1 MFDAL
6 TAAESTQ
13 RSLPESMTQS
23 PHIPFIAKSIPD
35 WLLSTRAENRTALKQ
50 NVGPAMPWYDMASA
64 QLRGEMKRAF
74 EDSWVSQN
82 ETDKT
87 LNKIQE
93 VETFA
98 EQLLITALKDKYG
111 ITLDVKAT
119 YLRLYC
125 PKGIVVGFD
134 VRTLSLLE
142 ASLHNFEVKETR
154 AGYFDRASDFITKPS
169 ASGQFDVVPIKHK
182 LSVEAFAALCR
193 ELDIGARYQAYLK
206 AFMGFTNP
214 VARAVLQ
221 HKVQASQQD
230 ALRAAS
236 VLALMKQ
243 DIDHDTH
250 RMLLNLVAGHQA
262 LTLQG
267 QPMHCYELRMM
278 DTALTGIVLIAADL
292 DSSRQI
298 EQVIAYVPHDPEH
311 PVKQYPSLASF
322 HRELISQLRSPEYQR
337 FFSRFVPHQ
346 QRGTFFFQLN
356 NRLSSIQWHAS
367 LPFEQKPAWREE
379 PNINPDLRMTYLRNS
394 GDFWTRDFHQKLNKI
409 LNDARAMAV
418 PTGDED
424 EKTRWARWDSFQK
437 VAAVVLE
444 AATFVATLFVPLL
457 GELMLAYTAYQLLDE
472 TFEGIVEWSEG
483 QRSEAAGHLI
493 GVAESLIQLGAF
505 AAGGKVVGT
514 LLPLK
519 SSPFIEGMRV
529 VEKSDGRS
537 RLWDADLQRYAQ
549 SISLDE
555 SVRLDEKG
563 IYRHSGQEVLPLDG
577 TQFVIEPDP
586 GSDQY
591 RIQHPRRGDAYAPR
605 LVHNGVGA
613 WAHEAERPQTWQ
625 GVTLMRRLGHRVDS
639 FSDQT
644 LEQIRIVSGVDDA
657 VLRKLHVEHERPPA
671 LLVATIKRF
680 TADQEV
686 KTFIERISSRD
697 PQVYGQADVQT
708 QLKLLTGHR
717 KWPKNRTVQWLDAQ
731 DKVLW
736 QSSPDLGE
744 SIIKVRS
751 GQTGYHDLAATML
764 SQLQEQEV
772 KTLLDEAFGNGII
785 ALDVRAARLRALIAT
800 AASEQETTLVDA
812 RFSLDEAPVGP
823 DVAAHV
829 GWLRSEFPQLP
840 GAIMDELL
848 VGITEAEQRQ
858 MSDRQHLP
866 FRLRQEVRTVMRE
879 WRIVRAYEGLYLP
892 SSANLDTSRLALHS
906 LERLPGWSPEVRI
919 EIRNQSFEG
928 PLLDSIGP
936 EHASIRKVLVRTME
950 NTFQSHDEE
959 GNTLHGA
966 DDFYTALL
974 QALPDA
980 ARRKLGHE
988 IGQGIQLRQT
998 LQNAPLTHAALREI
1012 LPDPP
1017 IRHVMDTAAATRLR
1031 GAVQGYARINE
1042 PLLGTGGTLSLED
1055 RFKVLYPQ
1063 ASADTFADFV
1073 RSSGSQTQALR
1084 GIGERELEFEELTKA
1099 LDSWVAIER
1108 GELLPMDQRY
1118 HKGRFAKAI
1127 KQCWQAALTSG
1138 PDGYALDLNF
1148 HWTSD
1153 FLEYL
1158 PALNADFRHVSSLQ
1172 FRHVELRTDITGFLR
1187 YFSNLRALDLSDNA
1201 LVAAPRLQESLPVL
1215 EHLNLSNNQLTLT
1228 ADSVAD
1234 LAGLTRLQTLR
1245 LAGNPA
1251 LSQQPDVSRMAEL
1264 HLLDLHDTGITEW
1277 PTGLLTLPR
1286 PRAFELDLQGN
1297 PIEQVP
1303 QVTPGSEQAR
1313 LVART
1318 RLSRDRL
1325 SDQGREQFQ
1334 SSMRSVG
1341 YDPARS
1347 YPPKGEETSVYW
1359 LEGLSGAE
1367 RQSRQTLWDELE
1379 GEPNAQGF
1387 FEVLEQLADSADYV
1401 EEASRPELTQR
1412 VWRLLDA
1419 AAQDTPLREE
1429 LFRMASNPD
1438 SCADAGAQ
1446 IFNEMGFKV
1455 LVHEAYLAGSP
1466 EQIETSLIRLA
1477 KGKSRLD
1484 QVNEI
1489 ARATVQSRLQAGESF
1504 MAVDEDGDITGT
1516 IDEVE
1521 VYLAFQ
1527 TGLADRLDLPWQSR
1541 GMLFREMAE
1550 VSDAQ
1555 IDQAHESVLTL
1566 EAGEGLVNR
1575 IIEQRFWCK
1584 YLKSR
1589 HAQAFAQNSTA
1600 FNARSEELLN
1610 RHLAGTVSQQVYERE
1625 LLELAEGRK
1634 GLLRTLTAQA
1644 WKKAA

>member
-6 TAAESTQ
+6 TATRFTP

-23 PHIPFIAKSIPD
+23 LHTPFIAKAIPD
-35 WLLSTRAENRTALKQ
+35 WLLSTRAEKRAALKQ
-50 NVGPAMPWYDMASA
+50 IVGPAMPWYDRASA
-64 QLRGEMKRAF
+64 QLRSEMKSAF
-74 EDSWVSQN
+74 EVSWVSQN

-98 EQLLITALKDKYG
+98 EQLLITALKDKYN
-111 ITLDVKAT
+111 ITLNVKAT

-169 ASGQFDVVPIKHK
+169 ASGQFEVVPIKHK

-221 HKVQASQQD
+221 HKVTTSQRD

-243 DIDHDTH
+243 DIDHETH
-250 RMLLNLVAGHQA
+250 RLLLNLVAGHRA
-262 LTLQG
+262 LTLHG
-267 QPMHCYELRMM
+267 KPMYRYELTMM
-278 DTALTGIVLIAADL
+278 DTALTDIVLIAADL
-292 DSSRQI
+292 DRSRQI
-298 EQVIAYVPHDPEH
+298 EQIIAYVPHDPEH

-322 HRELISQLRSPEYQR
+322 YSELTTQLRVPEYQR

-346 QRGTFFFQLN
+346 QRGTFFFLLN
-356 NRLSSIQWHAS
+356 NRLSRIQWHAS

-379 PNINPDLRMTYLRNS
+379 PIINPDLRMAYRQS
-394 GDFWTRDFHQKLNKI
+394 RGDFWTHDFQQKLNRV
-409 LNDARAMAV
+409 LDDARAMAV

-424 EKTRWARWDSFQK
+424 EKSRWARWDSFQK
-437 VAAVVLE
+437 VAAGILE
-444 AATFVATLFVPLL
+444 VAAFVAAPFVPLL

-505 AAGGKVVGT
+505 AAGGKIVGT

-519 SSPFIEGMRV
+519 SSPFIERMRV
-529 VEKSDGRS
+529 IETSDGRS
-537 RLWDADLQRYAQ
+537 RLWDTDLGRYAQ
-549 SISLDE
+549 SVTLDE
-555 SVRLDEKG
+555 SVRPDGKG
-563 IYRHSGQEVLPLDG
+563 IYRHAGQQVLPLDG
-577 TQFVIEPDP
+577 RQFVIEPDP

-591 RIQHPRRGDAYAPR
+591 RIQHPRRADAYAPR
-605 LVHNGVGA
+605 LAHNGVGA
-613 WAHEAERPQTWQ
+613 WSHETERPQAWQ

-639 FSDQT
+639 FADQT
-644 LEQIRIVSGVDDA
+644 LEQIRIVSGVDEA

-680 TADQEV
+680 AADQEV
-686 KTFIERISSRD
+686 KTFIERMSSDD
-697 PQVYGQADVQT
+697 PQLYGQADVQT
-708 QLKLLTGHR
+708 QLELLTRHR
-717 KWPKNRTVQWLDAQ
+717 KWPKNRAVQWLDAQ

-736 QSSPDLGE
+736 QSSPDPDAGVVK
-744 SIIKVRS
+744 IGS
-751 GQTGYHDLAATML
+751 GHTGYHDLAATLL

-772 KTLLDEAFGNGII
+772 KTLLDEAFGNGTT
-785 ALDVRAARLRALIAT
+785 ALDVRAVRLRGLIAAAAEEQKT
-800 AASEQETTLVDA
+800 ALVDA
-812 RFSLDEAPVGP
+812 RFRLDEAPV
-823 DVAAHV
+823 DSDIAAHV
-829 GWLRSEFPQLP
+829 EWLRSEFPQMP
-840 GAIMDELL
+840 RAITDELL

-858 MSDRQHLP
+858 MIDQQRLP
-866 FRLRQEVRTVMRE
+866 LRLRQEARRAMHE
-879 WRIVRAYEGLYLP
+879 WRIVQAYEGLYLP

-936 EHASIRKVLVRTME
+936 EHASIRKVLARTPE
-950 NTFQSHDEE
+950 NSFQPYDEE

-980 ARRKLGHE
+980 ARRKLGRE
-988 IGQGIQLRQT
+988 IGQGVQLRQT
-998 LQNAPLTHAALREI
+998 LQNAPLKHAALREI
-1012 LPDPP
+1012 LPDPS
-1017 IRHVMDTAAATRLR
+1017 IQQVLDTAAAVRLR
-1031 GAVQGYARINE
+1031 GAVQGYAQISE

-1063 ASADTFADFV
+1063 ATADTFAGFV
-1073 RSSGSQTQALR
+1073 SSSGSQAQALR
-1084 GIGERELEFEELTKA
+1084 VIGERELEFEELTKT

-1127 KQCWQAALTSG
+1127 KQCWQAAQISG

-1172 FRHVELRTDITGFLR
+1172 LRHVELRTDITGFLR
-1187 YFSNLRALDLSDNA
+1187 YFPNLRALDLSDNA
-1201 LVAAPRLQESLPVL
+1201 LVAAPRLQENLPVL

-1228 ADSVAD
+1228 ADSAVD

-1251 LSQQPDVSRMAEL
+1251 LSQLPDVSRMAEL
-1264 HLLDLHDTGITEW
+1264 YLLDLHDTGITEW
-1277 PTGLLTLPR
+1277 PTGLLMLPR

-1303 QVTPGSEQAR
+1303 QVTAGSEQAR

-1334 SSMRSVG
+1334 SYMRSVG

-1347 YPPKGEETSVYW
+1347 YPPKSEETSVHW

-1367 RQSRQTLWDELE
+1367 RQNRQTLWDELE

-1387 FEVLEQLADSADYV
+1387 FEVLEQLSDSADYV
-1401 EEASRPELTQR
+1401 EQTSRPELTQR
-1412 VWRLLDA
+1412 VWRMLDA
-1419 AAQDTPLREE
+1419 VTQDTPLREE

-1446 IFNEMGFKV
+1446 IFNEMGIKV

-1466 EQIETSLIRLA
+1466 EQVETSLIKLA

-1504 MAVDEDGDITGT
+1504 MAVDEDGDVTGT

-1555 IDQAHESVLTL
+1555 IDQAYESVLVF

-1575 IIEQRFWCK
+1575 IIEQRFWRK

-1589 HAQAFAQNSTA
+1589 HAQAFARNSTV
-1600 FNARSEELLN
+1600 FNTRSEELLN
-1610 RHLAGTVSQQVYERE
+1610 RHLAGSVSQQMYERE
-1625 LLELAEGRK
+1625 LLELAEGRE
-1634 GLLRTLTAQA
+1634 GLLRALTLEAL
-1644 WKKAA
+1644 KKAA

>member
-1 MFDAL
+1 
-6 TAAESTQ
+6 
-13 RSLPESMTQS
+13 
-23 PHIPFIAKSIPD
+23 
-35 WLLSTRAENRTALKQ
+35 
-50 NVGPAMPWYDMASA
+50 MPRYDMASA
-64 QLRGEMKRAF
+64 QLRDEMKSAF
-74 EDSWVSQN
+74 EESWASQN
-82 ETDKT
+82 ESDKI
-87 LNKIQE
+87 LNKVQE

-98 EQLLITALKDKYG
+98 EPFLIAALKDKYN

-142 ASLHNFEVKETR
+142 AALHNFEVKETR
-154 AGYFDRASDFITKPS
+154 AGYFDAASDFITKPS
-169 ASGQFDVVPIKHK
+169 ASGQFDIVPIKHK

-193 ELDIGARYQAYLK
+193 ELDIGARYQVYLK
-206 AFMGFTNP
+206 AFMGFANP

-221 HKVQASQQD
+221 RKVQTSQRD

-243 DIDHDTH
+243 DIDHETH

-262 LTLQG
+262 LTLHG
-267 QPMHCYELRMM
+267 KPMYCYELTMM

-292 DSSRQI
+292 DHSHQI
-298 EQVIAYVPHDPEH
+298 EQVIVYVPHDPHH
-311 PVKQYPSLASF
+311 PVKQYPSLARFCS
-322 HRELISQLRSPEYQR
+322 ELTTHLRVPEYQR

-356 NRLSSIQWHAS
+356 NRLSRIQWHAT
-367 LPFEQKPAWREE
+367 LPFEQKPAWRSE
-379 PNINPDLRMTYLRNS
+379 PIINPDLQMAYRRS
-394 GDFWTRDFHQKLNKI
+394 RGDFWTHDFHQKLNKI

-424 EKTRWARWDSFQK
+424 EKSRWARWDSFQK
-437 VAAVVLE
+437 IAVAILEVAA
-444 AATFVATLFVPLL
+444 FVAAPFVPLL

-472 TFEGIVEWSEG
+472 TFEGVVEWSEG

-493 GVAESLIQLGAF
+493 GVAESLIQLGTF
-505 AAGGKVVGT
+505 AAGGKVVGA

-519 SSPFIEGMRV
+519 SSLFVERMRV
-529 VEKSDGRS
+529 VETSDGRS
-537 RLWDADLQRYAQ
+537 RLWDPDLGRYAQ
-549 SISLDE
+549 SVTLDE
-555 SVRLDEKG
+555 TVRPDEKG
-563 IYRHSGQEVLPLDG
+563 IYRHAGQEVLSLDG
-577 TQFVIEPDP
+577 RQFVVKPEP

-591 RIQHPRRGDAYAPR
+591 RIQHPRRADAYAPR
-605 LVHNGVGA
+605 LAHNGVGA
-613 WAHEAERPQTWQ
+613 WVHEAERPQAWQ
-625 GVTLMRRLGHRVDS
+625 GVNLMRRLGHRVDS

-644 LEQIRIVSGVDDA
+644 LEQIRIVSGVDEA

-686 KTFIERISSRD
+686 STFIERMSSHD
-697 PQVYGQADVQT
+697 PQVYGQADAQT
-708 QLKLLTGHR
+708 QLELLTRHR
-717 KWPKNRTVQWLDAQ
+717 KWPKNRNVQWLDAQ
-731 DKVLW
+731 DEVLW

-744 SIIKVRS
+744 RMVKVRS
-751 GQTGYHDLAATML
+751 GQTGYHDLAATLL

-772 KTLLDEAFGNGII
+772 KALLDEAFGDGII
-785 ALDVRAARLRALIAT
+785 VLDMCAARLRALIAT
-800 AASEQETTLVDA
+800 AAKEQKAALVDA
-812 RFSLDEAPVGP
+812 RFRLDEASVDP
-823 DVAAHV
+823 DVATHV
-829 GWLRSEFPQLP
+829 EGFRSEFPQLP
-840 GAIMDELL
+840 DAIMDELL
-848 VGITEAEQRQ
+848 VDITEAERQQ
-858 MSDRQHLP
+858 MSDRQRLP
-866 FRLRQEVRTVMRE
+866 LRLRQEARTAMRE

-892 SSANLDTSRLALHS
+892 SSENLDTSRLALHS
-906 LERLPGWSPEVRI
+906 IERLPGWSPEVRI
-919 EIRNQSFEG
+919 EMRNQSFDG
-928 PLLDSIGP
+928 PLLDSIGT
-936 EHASIRKVLVRTME
+936 EHAPIRKVLARTTQ
-950 NTFQSHDEE
+950 NTFQPYDEE

-966 DDFYTALL
+966 DDFYTSLL

-998 LQNAPLTHAALREI
+998 LQNAPLRHAALREI
-1012 LPDPP
+1012 LPEPSV
-1017 IRHVMDTAAATRLR
+1017 RHVLDTAAATRLR
-1031 GAVQGYARINE
+1031 GAVQGFARINE

-1073 RSSGSQTQALR
+1073 RSSGSQTRALR
-1084 GIGERELEFEELTKA
+1084 TIGERESEFEELTKA

-1118 HKGRFAKAI
+1118 HKGRFSKAI
-1127 KQCWQAALTSG
+1127 KQCWQAAQTSG
-1138 PDGYALDLNF
+1138 PDGYALDLDF

-1172 FRHVELRTDITGFLR
+1172 FRHVELRTDITGLLH
-1187 YFSNLRALDLSDNA
+1187 YFPNLRALDLSDNA
-1201 LVAAPRLQESLPVL
+1201 LVAPPRLQENLPAL
-1215 EHLNLSNNQLTLT
+1215 ESLNLSNNQLTLT
-1228 ADSVAD
+1228 AESVTD
-1234 LAGLTRLQTLR
+1234 MAGLTRLQTLR
-1245 LAGNPA
+1245 LAGNSA
-1251 LSQQPDVSRMAEL
+1251 LSQGPDVSQMAEL
-1264 HLLDLHDTGITEW
+1264 QLLDLHDTGITNW
-1277 PTGLLTLPR
+1277 PIGLLTLPR

-1303 QVTPGSEQAR
+1303 QVTSGSEQAR

-1334 SSMRSVG
+1334 GYMRSVG

-1347 YPPKGEETSVYW
+1347 YPPKGEEISVYW
-1359 LEGLSGAE
+1359 LEGLSGVQRE
-1367 RQSRQTLWDELE
+1367 GRQATWDELE

-1387 FEVLEQLADSADYV
+1387 FEVLEQLTDSADYV
-1401 EEASRPELTQR
+1401 EESSRPGLKQR
-1412 VWRLLDA
+1412 VWRMLDA
-1419 AAQDTPLREE
+1419 VTQDTPLREE
-1429 LFRMASNPD
+1429 LFRMATNPD
-1438 SCADAGAQ
+1438 TCADAGAQ
-1446 IFNEMGFKV
+1446 IFNEMGIKV
-1455 LVHEAYLAGSP
+1455 LVHEAYLGGSP

-1489 ARATVQSRLQAGESF
+1489 ARATVQSRLQAGETF

-1527 TGLADRLDLPWQSR
+1527 TGLADRLELPWQSR

-1555 IDQAHESVLTL
+1555 IDQAYESVLTL
-1566 EAGEGLVNR
+1566 EAGEGGVNR
-1575 IIEQRFWCK
+1575 IIEQRFWRK
-1584 YLKSR
+1584 YLKGR
-1589 HAQAFAQNSTA
+1589 YAQAFAQNSTVY
-1600 FNARSEELLN
+1600 NVKSEELLN
-1610 RHLAGTVSQQVYERE
+1610 RHLAGAISQQAYERKIT
-1625 LLELAEGRK
+1625 ELADKRK
-1634 GLLRTLTAQA
+1634 VLFRTLTREAMNTA
-1644 WKKAA
+1644 SV

>member
-6 TAAESTQ
+6 TVAKLTQ
-13 RSLPESMTQS
+13 RSLPESITQGS
-23 PHIPFIAKSIPD
+23 HAHFIAKAIPD
-35 WLLSTRAENRTALKQ
+35 WLPSTRAENRAALKQ
-50 NVGPAMPWYDMASA
+50 LVGPAMPWYDMASA
-64 QLRGEMKRAF
+64 QLRDEMKSAF
-74 EDSWVSQN
+74 EESWASQN
-82 ETDKT
+82 ETDEM
-87 LNKIQE
+87 LSKIQE
-93 VETFA
+93 IETFA
-98 EQLLITALKDKYG
+98 EPLLITALKDRYN

-142 ASLHNFEVKETR
+142 AALQNFEVKETR

-182 LSVEAFAALCR
+182 LPVEAFAALCR
-193 ELDIGARYQAYLK
+193 ELDIGARYQVYLK
-206 AFMGFTNP
+206 AFMGFANP

-221 HKVQASQQD
+221 HKVQTSQRD

-243 DIDHDTH
+243 DIDHETH

-262 LTLQG
+262 LTLHG
-267 QPMHCYELRMM
+267 KPMHCYELTMM

-292 DSSRQI
+292 DRSHQI
-298 EQVIAYVPHDPEH
+298 EQVIVYIPHDPHH
-311 PVKQYPSLASF
+311 PVKQYPSLARFCS
-322 HRELISQLRSPEYQR
+322 ELTTHLRVPEYQR

-346 QRGTFFFQLN
+346 QRGTFFSQLN
-356 NRLSSIQWHAS
+356 NRLSRIQWHTS
-367 LPFEQKPAWREE
+367 LPFEQKPAWRSE
-379 PNINPDLRMTYLRNS
+379 PIINPDLPIAYWRNH
-394 GDFWTRDFHQKLNKI
+394 GDFWTHYFHQKLNKI

-424 EKTRWARWDSFQK
+424 EKSRWARWDSFQK
-437 VAAVVLE
+437 IAIAILEVAA
-444 AATFVATLFVPLL
+444 FVAAPFVPLL

-493 GVAESLIQLGAF
+493 SVAESLIQLGTF
-505 AAGGKVVGT
+505 AAGGKVVGA

-519 SSPFIEGMRV
+519 SSPFVERMRV
-529 VEKSDGRS
+529 VETSDGRS
-537 RLWDADLQRYAQ
+537 RLWDPDLGRYAQ
-549 SISLDE
+549 SVTLDE
-555 SVRLDEKG
+555 TLRPDEKG
-563 IYRHSGQEVLPLDG
+563 IYRHAGQEVLSLDG
-577 TQFVIEPDP
+577 RQFVVEQDP

-591 RIQHPRRGDAYAPR
+591 RIQHPRRAAAYGPR
-605 LVHNGVGA
+605 LAHNGVGA
-613 WAHEAERPQTWQ
+613 WVHEAERPQAWQ
-625 GVTLMRRLGHRVDS
+625 GVNLMRRLGHRVDS

-644 LEQIRIVSGVDDA
+644 LEQIRIVSGVDEA

-671 LLVATIKRF
+671 LLVTTIKRF

-686 KTFIERISSRD
+686 STFIERMSSHD
-697 PQVYGQADVQT
+697 PQVYGRADAQT
-708 QLKLLTGHR
+708 QLELLTRHR
-717 KWPKNRTVQWLDAQ
+717 KWPRNRIVQWLDAQ
-731 DKVLW
+731 DEVLW

-744 SIIKVRS
+744 WMVKVRS
-751 GQTGYHDLAATML
+751 GQTGYHDLAATLL

-772 KTLLDEAFGNGII
+772 KTLLDEAFGDGII
-785 ALDVRAARLRALIAT
+785 ALDMRAARLRALIAT
-800 AASEQETTLVDA
+800 AAKEQKAGLVDA
-812 RFSLDEAPVGP
+812 RFELYEATVDP
-823 DVAAHV
+823 DVATYIE
-829 GWLRSEFPQLP
+829 GLRSEFPQLP
-840 GAIMDELL
+840 DAVMDELL
-848 VGITEAEQRQ
+848 VDITEAERQQ
-858 MSDRQHLP
+858 MSDRQRQRLP
-866 FRLRQEVRTVMRE
+866 LRLRQEARTAMRE

-892 SSANLDTSRLALHS
+892 SSENLDTSRLALHS

-919 EIRNQSFEG
+919 EMRNQSFDG

-936 EHASIRKVLVRTME
+936 EHAPIRKVLARTTQ
-950 NTFQSHDEE
+950 NTFQPYDEE

-980 ARRKLGHE
+980 ARKKLGHE

-1012 LPDPP
+1012 LPDPSV
-1017 IRHVMDTAAATRLR
+1017 RDVLDTAAATRLR

-1042 PLLGTGGTLSLED
+1042 PLLGSGETLSLED

-1063 ASADTFADFV
+1063 ASANTFADFV
-1073 RSSGSQTQALR
+1073 RSSGSPAQALR
-1084 GIGERELEFEELTKA
+1084 VIGERELEFEELTKA

-1118 HKGRFAKAI
+1118 HKGRFSKAI
-1127 KQCWQAALTSG
+1127 KQCWQAAQTSG
-1138 PDGYALDLNF
+1138 PDGYALDLDF

-1172 FRHVELRTDITGFLR
+1172 FRHVELRTDITGLLH
-1187 YFSNLRALDLSDNA
+1187 YFPNLRALDLSDNA
-1201 LVAAPRLQESLPVL
+1201 LVAPPRWQEDLPAL
-1215 EHLNLSNNQLTLT
+1215 ESLNLSNNQLTLT
-1228 ADSVAD
+1228 AENVAD
-1234 LAGLTRLQTLR
+1234 MAGLTRLQTLR
-1245 LAGNPA
+1245 LAGNPE
-1251 LSQQPDVSRMAEL
+1251 LSQVPDVSRMAEL
-1264 HLLDLHDTGITEW
+1264 QLLDLHDTGITDW
-1277 PTGLLTLPR
+1277 PTGLLTLSR

-1303 QVTPGSEQAR
+1303 QVTSGSEQAR

-1334 SSMRSVG
+1334 SYMRSVG

-1359 LEGLSGAE
+1359 LEGLSGVQRE
-1367 RQSRQTLWDELE
+1367 GRQATWDELE

-1387 FEVLEQLADSADYV
+1387 FEVLEQLSDSADYV
-1401 EEASRPELTQR
+1401 EQANRPGLTQR
-1412 VWRLLDA
+1412 VWRMLDA
-1419 AAQDTPLREE
+1419 VAQDTPLREE

-1446 IFNEMGFKV
+1446 IFNEMGIKV
-1455 LVHEAYLAGSP
+1455 LVHEAYLADSP

-1489 ARATVQSRLQAGESF
+1489 ARATVQSRLQAGETF
-1504 MAVDEDGDITGT
+1504 MAVDEEGDITGT

-1527 TGLADRLDLPWQSR
+1527 TGLADRLELPWQSR

-1555 IDQAHESVLTL
+1555 IDQAFESVLSL
-1566 EAGEGLVNR
+1566 EVEDGLVNQM
-1575 IIEQRFWCK
+1575 IGQGFWRK

-1589 HAQAFAQNSTA
+1589 NRQELEKNSALFAEKFERLGEQQ
-1600 FNARSEELLN
+1600 
-1610 RHLAGTVSQQVYERE
+1610 LAGSISQQDYERRVT
-1625 LLELAEGRK
+1625 ELAWERM
-1634 GLLRTLTAQA
+1634 GLLRKLTRQA
-1644 WKKAA
+1644 MV